1 MGFFISKF
9 QVYKDIAGKYRF
21 RLRAGNNQIVAVG
34 EAYEQHASCING
46 IRSIQKNCNSEIED
60 LTIEGPKVPNP
71 KYQIYK
77 DTAGKFRFRLK
88 AANGEIIA
96 EGEGYESKEGCIN
109 GIKVVRSSCEAEIE
123 DLSVPKE
130 TVQEN
135 VVSAKMEEKA
145 SPEIEPE
152 ATLGAEAT
160 KKVEVAVPKIETPM
174 ALSTAEAAKIGTGLP
189 EAKMEEMPQPTPIS
203 TVETKVPKTNYPT
216 ETKLELYTVTE
227 NINKGNNVNL
237 KGKLSES
244 DSGKGVSGAKI
255 RIHERDT
262 SILGDAYL
270 AQGVTG
276 EDGSFNIIW
285 KAKPLTWRKNTGN
298 IYATFYG
305 NEIGKP
311 SKSSIQSVIIN

>member
-1 MGFFISKF
+1 MSKF
-9 QVYKDIAGKYRF
+9 QVYKDVAGKFRF

-46 IRSIQKNCNSEIED
+46 IRSIQKNCGAEIED
-60 LTIEGPKVPNP
+60 LTIMDRKVPNP

-77 DTAGKFRFRLK
+77 DAAGKFRFRLK

-96 EGEGYESKEGCIN
+96 EGEGYESKEGCLN
-109 GIKVVRSSCEAEIE
+109 GIKVVRSSCDAEIE

-135 VVSAKMEEKA
+135 GVPVKMEETA
-145 SPEIEPE
+145 SPKTE
-152 ATLGAEAT
+152 AEAT
-160 KKVEVAVPKIETPM
+160 SGSETVKEVEVAAPKIETPM
-174 ALSTAEAAKIGTGLP
+174 APLTAETTKTETVLP
-189 EAKMEEMPQPTPIS
+189 EVKTEEMPQPTPIP

-227 NINKGNNVNL
+227 NISKGNNVNL

-244 DSGKGVSGAKI
+244 DSGKGVSEAKI

-270 AQGVTG
+270 AQGVTA
-276 EDGSFNIIW
+276 EDGSFSIVW

-298 IYATFYG
+298 IYAIFYG
-305 NEIGKP
+305 NETGKP
-311 SKSSIQSVIIN
+311 SKSSIQPVIIN